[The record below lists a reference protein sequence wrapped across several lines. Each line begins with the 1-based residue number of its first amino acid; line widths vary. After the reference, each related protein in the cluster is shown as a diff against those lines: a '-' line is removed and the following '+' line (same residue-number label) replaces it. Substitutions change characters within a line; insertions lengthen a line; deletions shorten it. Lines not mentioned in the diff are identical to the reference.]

1 MLALSNHEKKG
12 KHFIL
17 FEEDMTSIVYTV
29 IIVMA
34 ISVKPTL
41 NFKKKGD
48 LQKERPSILD
58 FFCVRMISEFV
69 QIKGIVKNKCEE

>member
-12 KHFIL
+12 KHFIP

-29 IIVMA
+29 IIVIA

-41 NFKKKGD
+41 NFFLKKG
-48 LQKERPSILD
+48 RPSKRKTINFRFLLCAHD
-58 FFCVRMISEFV
+58 IGVCTDKRDS
-69 QIKGIVKNKCEE
+69 KK